1 MIETIGYEPKTHV
14 AGVCEVVRTEMIT
27 PRMRRIT
34 LHGTA
39 LTGLERY
46 WRPEMLIRL
55 YFPPEGHN
63 NPPEPFLTPEGELEF
78 KTSKETE
85 VSPFSAFSED
95 PLVRA
100 FTARHYR
107 PETLEMDIDFALH
120 DVSGLA
126 GDWAKG
132 AKIGDRLGVVEF
144 ALPAG
149 HLPATAHKADVY
161 LLFADEAAIPS
172 AQTNL
177 EAFTSGTKIIAF
189 FEVANKLEEQIIETK
204 ADQTIIW
211 LHNENANPDHNLFL
225 QALQGFDWPEGNVF
239 AWACGEMKKVAEMRR
254 FFIDKGL
261 QKGNF
266 KCQAY
271 WRKGKTEVQRMARMT
286 ELGMVAVETDAD
298 AFQAVFEE
306 IGMNIEDPS
315 LFGDPDPIISVAD
328 EEPETGK
335 HQSLTTNDIWDI
347 FMKTPFGQQ
356 KATLYLSI
364 DGNSFTGE
372 MEAKDGIGYITDGL
386 ISGNNWIWTTTVK
399 MPRAMAIEFSA
410 QVDES
415 SMSGKAKITKLGM
428 FGNVPFTG
436 KRI

>member
-1 MIETIGYEPKTHV
+1 MIENFGYEPKTHM
-14 AGVCEVVRTEMIT
+14 AGVCEVVCTVMIT
-27 PRMRRIT
+27 PHMRRIT
-34 LHGTA
+34 LHGSA

-55 YFPPEGHN
+55 YFPPKGHN
-63 NPPEPFLTPEGELEF
+63 NPPVPFLTSEGELEF
-78 KTSKETE
+78 KTTKESE

-100 FTARHYR
+100 FTARRYR
-107 PETLEMDIDFALH
+107 PETLELDIDFALH

-149 HLPATAHKADVY
+149 HRPATAHEADVY

-177 EAFTSGTKIIAF
+177 EAFTSGTKVIAF
-189 FEVANKLEEQIIETK
+189 FEVANKLEEQTIETK
-204 ADQTIIW
+204 ADLTVIW
-211 LHNENANPDHNLFL
+211 LYNENANPDHNLFL
-225 QALQGFDWPEGNVF
+225 KALQAFDWPAGNVF
-239 AWACGEMKKVAEMRR
+239 AWACGEMKKVTEMHR

-261 QKGNF
+261 KRGNF

-271 WRKGKTEVQRMARMT
+271 WRKEKTEVQRMARMT
-286 ELGMVAVETDAD
+286 ELGMAAVENDPD
-298 AFQAVFEE
+298 AFQTVFEE

-315 LFGDPDPIISVAD
+315 LFGDPELVEAVTEEVA
-328 EEPETGK
+328 ETSLS
-335 HQSLTTNDIWDI
+335 QSLTTYDKWSIS
-347 FMKTPFGQQ
+347 MKTPFGKQ
-356 KATLYLSI
+356 KATLYISI
-364 DGNSFTGE
+364 DSNSFTGK
-372 MEAKDGIGYITDGL
+372 MEAKNGIGGITDGV
-386 ISGNNWIWTTTVK
+386 INGNKWTWTTTVK
-399 MPRAMAIEFSA
+399 MPRSMTIEFSA
-410 QVDES
+410 EVDES
-415 SMSGKAKITKLGM
+415 SMSGKAKITKLGA

-436 KRI
+436 ERI

>member
-1 MIETIGYEPKTHV
+1 MKETFGYDPKTHV

-27 PRMRRIT
+27 PRIRRIT
-34 LHGTA
+34 LHGVA

-46 WRPEMLIRL
+46 WRPEMLIRF
-55 YFPPEGHN
+55 YFPPKGYN

-78 KTSKETE
+78 KTTTETE

-100 FTARHYR
+100 FTARRYR

-149 HLPATAHKADVY
+149 HRPAAAYEADVY

-177 EAFTSGTKIIAF
+177 EAFASGTKVIAF
-189 FEVANKLEEQIIETK
+189 FEVANKLEEQTIDTK
-204 ADQTIIW
+204 ADLTVTW

-225 QALQGFDWPEGNVF
+225 QALQGLDWPEGNVF

-254 FFIDKGL
+254 FFI
-261 QKGNF
+261 
-266 KCQAY
+266 
-271 WRKGKTEVQRMARMT
+271 
-286 ELGMVAVETDAD
+286 
-298 AFQAVFEE
+298 E
-306 IGMNIEDPS
+306 IG
-315 LFGDPDPIISVAD
+315 L
-328 EEPETGK
+328 
-335 HQSLTTNDIWDI
+335 
-347 FMKTPFGQQ
+347 
-356 KATLYLSI
+356 
-364 DGNSFTGE
+364 
-372 MEAKDGIGYITDGL
+372 
-386 ISGNNWIWTTTVK
+386 
-399 MPRAMAIEFSA
+399 
-410 QVDES
+410 
-415 SMSGKAKITKLGM
+415 
-428 FGNVPFTG
+428 
-436 KRI
+436 